1 MLEEL
6 HILKI
11 MKDENCSWE
20 EATEKKKEIINL
32 ENFF

>member
-1 MLEEL
+1 MLKEL

-20 EATEKKKEIINL
+20 EATEKKKEIIDL

>member
-20 EATEKKKEIINL
+20 EATEKKKEIVSL
-32 ENFF
+32 GKFF